1 MSFDASFETI
11 VMDPG
16 MEGGLKLTDDPA
28 DPGRLTFAG
37 ISSASWPGWSGWA
50 VIESA
55 RKQGTLKSEGVRS
68 VLLKLVQGFYKKEF
82 WDCWKCG
89 DLPDALAHELFEQ
102 SINLGHP
109 RTCRHLQQV
118 LNALNAEAAPGVFRY
133 GADLGVDGA
142 FGPKTLSRLHKA
154 VADGRGTAIRNGL
167 NALQGARY
175 VELCLKNRARRRFA
189 GGWLAKRAA

>member
-28 DPGRLTFAG
+28 DPGKLTFAG
-37 ISSASWPGWSGWA
+37 ISSASWPGWPGWA

-89 DLPDALAHELFEQ
+89 A
-102 SINLGHP
+102 
-109 RTCRHLQQV
+109 
-118 LNALNAEAAPGVFRY
+118 
-133 GADLGVDGA
+133 
-142 FGPKTLSRLHKA
+142 
-154 VADGRGTAIRNGL
+154 
-167 NALQGARY
+167 GARAF
-175 VELCLKNRARRRFA
+175 RAIHQPRPPAHLPPPPAGAQRPERRSRA
-189 GGWLAKRAA
+189 GRVPLRGRPRR

>member
-28 DPGRLTFAG
+28 DPGKLTFAG
-37 ISSASWPGWSGWA
+37 ISSASWPGWPGWA

-89 DLPDALAHELFEQ
+89 TCPTRW
-102 SINLGHP
+102 
-109 RTCRHLQQV
+109 RTSFSSNPSTSATR
-118 LNALNAEAAPGVFRY
+118 APAA
-133 GADLGVDGA
+133 
-142 FGPKTLSRLHKA
+142 TSSRCS
-154 VADGRGTAIRNGL
+154 TP
-167 NALQGARY
+167 
-175 VELCLKNRARRRFA
+175 
-189 GGWLAKRAA
+189 

>member
-37 ISSASWPGWSGWA
+37 ISSASWPGWPGWA

-55 RKQGTLKSEGVRS
+55 RKQGTLKSEGVQNI
-68 VLLKLVQGFYKKEF
+68 LLKLVQGFYKKEF

-102 SINLGHP
+102 SVNLGHP

-118 LNALNAEAAPGVFRY
+118 LNALNAEVAPGVFRY

-154 VADGRGTAIRNGL
+154 VADGRGTATSSR
-167 NALQGARY
+167 
-175 VELCLKNRARRRFA
+175 CSTP
-189 GGWLAKRAA
+189 

>member
-28 DPGRLTFAG
+28 DPGKLTFAG

-89 DLPDALAHELFEQ
+89 
-102 SINLGHP
+102 GRP
-109 RTCRHLQQV
+109 RR
-118 LNALNAEAAPGVFRY
+118 
-133 GADLGVDGA
+133 
-142 FGPKTLSRLHKA
+142 
-154 VADGRGTAIRNGL
+154 
-167 NALQGARY
+167 
-175 VELCLKNRARRRFA
+175 
-189 GGWLAKRAA
+189 